1 MAQCV
6 FSKSTAAMDITP
18 VENLFLLE
26 FMPEAP
32 ENFVKV
38 YLFGL
43 MQCYAKLSE
52 ADDMAV
58 ALSFDEALIRDA
70 FAYWQAKGLVEIVSI
85 EPMLVEYKSVRAIV
99 SKSNSS
105 ESRISSKYANLVAEI
120 SKIMGTRLLSS
131 AELAKVYDWV
141 ELFGMD
147 EDAVLILIQHCIL
160 QKGAKVSV
168 KYMDSVAKTW
178 ANANVLTKEAAEEY
192 VLQYQE
198 VTSGAQSILKRW
210 RTIRRPT
217 EDELNLYRT
226 WTKDWGFNDE
236 TIGMAC
242 AEMTGAEKPS
252 FKYLNSI
259 LENLRLNGVLSSS
272 SASEFLKKRDAIIE
286 LSRMV
291 FVRAGIKKSP
301 TQRERD
307 QIEIWTQTWCMPIEL
322 VFFAAD
328 TVKET
333 MPTFAAL
340 KKQVTEWHDKGIS
353 EVSAARESLKEQK
366 PQFTVNTYGT
376 KKVPVAMNY
385 QQKRYTS
392 EDLKTMGIEIFGD
405 DEDE

>member
-43 MQCYAKLSE
+43 MQCYTQLSE
-52 ADDMAV
+52 SDDMAA
-58 ALSFDEALIRDA
+58 ALSIDEAQIRDA
-70 FAYWQAKGLVEIVSI
+70 FAYWQAKGLVDIVSTQ
-85 EPMLVEYKSVRAIV
+85 PLLVEYRSVRALV

-105 ESRISSKYANLVAEI
+105 EARISSKYASLVADL
-120 SKIMGTRLLSS
+120 SKIMGTRMLSS

-141 ELFGMD
+141 EIFAI
-147 EDAVLILIQHCIL
+147 EEEAVLLLAQHCIA
-160 QKGAKVSV
+160 QKGVKVSI
-168 KYMDSVAKTW
+168 KYMDSVAKSW
-178 ANANVLTKEAAEEY
+178 AEANVLTKEAAEEY
-192 VLQYQE
+192 IAQYEE
-198 VTSGAQSILKRW
+198 VTGGAQSILKRW
-210 RTIRRPT
+210 RSMRRPT
-217 EDELNLYRT
+217 EDELKLYRT
-226 WTKDWGFNDE
+226 WTKEWGFGDE
-236 TIGMAC
+236 TISMAC
-242 AEMTGAEKPS
+242 AEMTGAQKPS

-259 LENLRLNGVLSSS
+259 LDSFRLNGVLSSS
-272 SASEFLKKRDAIIE
+272 GASEFLKKRDAIAE

-291 FVRAGIKKSP
+291 FSRAGIKKTP

-307 QIEIWTQTWCMPIEL
+307 QIEVWTETWCMPVEL

-328 TVKET
+328 TVKDT

-340 KKQVTEWHDKGIS
+340 KKQVNEWHDKGIS
-353 EVSAARESLKEQK
+353 TVAAAREAVKT
-366 PQFTVNTYGT
+366 PNTTTVNTYGT
-376 KKVPVAMNY
+376 KKVPMAMNY

-405 DEDE
+405 DEEE